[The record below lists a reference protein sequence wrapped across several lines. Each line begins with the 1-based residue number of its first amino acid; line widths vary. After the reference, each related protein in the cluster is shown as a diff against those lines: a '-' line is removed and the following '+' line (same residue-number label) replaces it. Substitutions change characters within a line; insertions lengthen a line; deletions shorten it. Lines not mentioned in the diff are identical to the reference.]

1 MKRKIVQATFLM
13 ISLATVFVVVVPAVH
28 AAENMFK
35 CQSSGRVGIH
45 PHGNPHL
52 PTGPVLGAA
61 SGRVSVDAAGTS
73 LARRPG
79 MWGAASPTRLSL
91 DRGR

>member
-1 MKRKIVQATFLM
+1 MKRKIVQATLLM

-28 AAENMFK
+28 AAETCSNTK
-35 CQSSGRVGIH
+35 
-45 PHGNPHL
+45 
-52 PTGPVLGAA
+52 AA
-61 SGRVSVDAAGTS
+61 GDWGFTLNGTLIFQQVPFLARRQGGSAQTQRGTS

-79 MWGAASPTRLSL
+79 MWVAASPTRLSL